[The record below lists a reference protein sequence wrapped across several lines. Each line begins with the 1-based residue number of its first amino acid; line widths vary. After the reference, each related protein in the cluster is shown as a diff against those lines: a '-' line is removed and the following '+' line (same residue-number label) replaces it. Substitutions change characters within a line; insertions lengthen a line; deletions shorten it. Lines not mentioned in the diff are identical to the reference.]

1 MTAQLVYFSLNIRF
15 LQRLLVLLAVVAFL
29 VLLQSTLLSAQLLSA
44 LGLSN
49 HLVLTDLLLSVFG
62 AQELLQQ
69 THSDSP

>member
-1 MTAQLVYFSLNIRF
+1 VTAQLVYFSLNIRF